1 MSIPTT
7 RFVLYQMS
15 NDPYKQLGQYDLGYS
30 SMVLAAIKIAF
41 GLLFMT
47 GWSREGLRN
56 LLGLAKGFDSTL
68 AAAHQRLSDE
78 NQEEEEESS
87 ESFKE

>member
-1 MSIPTT
+1 MSLWPSFFNLVQI
-7 RFVLYQMS
+7 FI
-15 NDPYKQLGQYDLGYS
+15 G
-30 SMVLAAIKIAF
+30 I
-41 GLLFMT
+41 LFIS

-56 LLGLAKGFDSTL
+56 LLGLAKGLDSTL

-78 NQEEEEESS
+78 NQEEADENS